1 MATGSVG
8 SRGAVVSA
16 APSSEQMLAG
26 SIPTVGDFYIVSPCK
41 KAVFACLAT
50 DVKQNT
56 FTLQVR
62 TMGIARNRPWSRNV
76 ASVTFLS
83 APLHQDQALLMWIT
97 FEKAM
102 DRSKLFQNSLSVSQ
116 IICRLLFSISLCFF
130 LLKKK
135 VQWSMFAVHVWP
147 LSFPLTEYLRGYRK
161 SSQKP
166 CEENKIPF
174 FFDGGGSTKPHIRSM
189 KLWAEH
195 AQCDNQPKP

>member
-1 MATGSVG
+1 MTILSTNYRNDTEYNNMATGSVG

-26 SIPTVGDFYIVSPCK
+26 SIPTIGDFYIVGPCK

-56 FTLQVR
+56 FTLQAR

-83 APLHQDQALLMWIT
+83 APLHQDQIPVMWIT

-102 DRSKLFQNSLSVSQ
+102 DRSKLFQNSLSISQ
-116 IICRLLFSISLCFF
+116 IICHHLLFSISLCFF

-135 VQWSMFAVHVWP
+135 KKYNDPCLLYMSDPSPFLSQSTLEVIANVH
-147 LSFPLTEYLRGYRK
+147 K
-161 SSQKP
+161 SLVKQTKFL
-166 CEENKIPF
+166 F
-174 FFDGGGSTKPHIRSM
+174 FFFFF
-189 KLWAEH
+189 
-195 AQCDNQPKP
+195 